1 MENSMPPMGDST
13 DARAEGVAAEQDIGE
28 QQQDPNA
35 GETGAQA
42 SLTAAA
48 DQNGTEAAAGEQS
61 GAAAEG
67 VHQDS
72 AEQPDDELAAALG
85 AFKGEVEMLKAA
97 LGMVGDRITAVE
109 DTQKEIAA
117 QFETVKADVA
127 ALNSADHGAPVQ
139 ELATR
144 LGDLEGRYEKGCDEA
159 EAFVAKFTALEE
171 AVAQLEAVRQA
182 APPDAEAIGKVIA
195 DLECRL
201 NSLVLKLRHML

>member
-1 MENSMPPMGDST
+1 MPPMGDST
-13 DARAEGVAAEQDIGE
+13 DARAEGLAAQQDAGE

-48 DQNGTEAAAGEQS
+48 DQNGTEVAAGEQS

-85 AFKGEVEMLKAA
+85 AFKGEVETLKAA
-97 LGMVGDRITAVE
+97 LGVVGDRITAVE

-127 ALNSADHGAPVQ
+127 ALNSSDHGAPVQ
-139 ELATR
+139 EIAARVEALGQALAQI
-144 LGDLEGRYEKGCDEA
+144 EA
-159 EAFVAKFTALEE
+159 T
-171 AVAQLEAVRQA
+171 RQA
-182 APPDAEAIGKVIA
+182 APPDVETIGKLIA
-195 DLECRL
+195 DLEGRL